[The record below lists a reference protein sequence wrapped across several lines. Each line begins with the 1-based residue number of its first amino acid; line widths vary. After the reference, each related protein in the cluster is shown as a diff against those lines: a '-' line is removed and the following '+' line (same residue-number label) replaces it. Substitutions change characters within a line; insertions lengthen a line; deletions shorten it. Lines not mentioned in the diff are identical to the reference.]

1 MMRTVLNSAACS
13 HGMRRRIV
21 NIEDSSLTTD
31 GRVMFCNRP
40 NAGLDRFLLRSSRF
54 DQLRDVQLLQ
64 SLRGDGGAA
73 GTREENFAAMQTPR

>member
-1 MMRTVLNSAACS
+1 
-13 HGMRRRIV
+13 MRRRIV
-21 NIEDSSLTTD
+21 NIEDSSLTTV

-73 GTREENFAAMQTPR
+73 GTRRRISQQRRLLVDFGFVAE